1 MELWL
6 ALKFILGNKKKA
18 VFPLLA
24 VISGITALIITL
36 SISLGGKIIINENLS
51 SLGGNRII
59 IGGDTLS
66 KRDMDMVES
75 YPFVEYA
82 MFPGGRI
89 EEDDTFYISYSKKA
103 LKTLNLKNLN
113 KNEVI
118 IDKNQYRDKHIGDTI
133 ELKINSYK
141 RKFTVGDIYEE
152 KNPFELM
159 KNGNRIIMSQ
169 NEFQELFNIYKY
181 NSMIIS
187 FNRDEDPG
195 DYVQGLINRLNRN
208 KGSYSN
214 LKLLETPAVYKR
226 IEKIKKMVNRTL
238 GLIAFVSLALGAF
251 GILNLI
257 GNNVK
262 GRSKHIGILRA
273 MGMKI
278 NNIIKIFIF
287 EALII
292 SIIGSFT
299 GIILGITGSIIIG
312 KIIGIY
318 PVFRLFQISISLI
331 LSLGIG
337 IIMGVYPT
345 RQINKESVVKILKEE

>member
-36 SISLGGKIIINENLS
+36 SISLGGKIVIDQDLS

-82 MFPGGRI
+82 MFPRGRVK
-89 EEDDTFYISYSKKA
+89 EDNNIYIAYSKKA
-103 LKTLNLKNLN
+103 LSTLALKNLN
-113 KNEVI
+113 KNEII
-118 IDKNQYRDKHIGDTI
+118 IDKNQYRDKSIGDTL
-133 ELKINSYK
+133 ELKINSYGRRFLIK
-141 RKFTVGDIYEE
+141 DVYEE

-159 KNGNRIIMSQ
+159 KKGNRIIMSQ
-169 NEFQELFNIYKY
+169 GEFQELFNVYKY
-181 NSMIIS
+181 DSMIIS
-187 FNRDEDPG
+187 FYKDENPD
-195 DYVQGLINRLNRN
+195 DYVQGLINRLNKN
-208 KGSYSN
+208 KGVYSN
-214 LKLLETPAVYKR
+214 LKLLETPEVYKK
-226 IEKIKKMVNRTL
+226 IIKIKKMVNRTL

-257 GNNVK
+257 GNNIR
-262 GRSKHIGILRA
+262 GRSKHIGMLRA

-278 NNIIKIFIF
+278 DNIIKIFIL
-287 EALII
+287 EGVII
-292 SIIGSFT
+292 SLVGSFV
-299 GIILGITGSIIIG
+299 GIILGITGSFLIG
-312 KIIGIY
+312 KLININ
-318 PVFRLFQISISLI
+318 PVFNMFQLSFSLI

-345 RQINKESVVKILKEE
+345 RKINRESVIKILKGE

>member
-24 VISGITALIITL
+24 VISGITALVITL
-36 SISLGGKIIINENLS
+36 SISLGGKIIIDENLS

-59 IGGDTLS
+59 IGGDVLS

-75 YPFVEYA
+75 YPFVEYV

-89 EEDDTFYISYSKKA
+89 EEDNTFYISYSKKA
-103 LKTLNLKNLN
+103 LRTLGLKNLN
-113 KNEVI
+113 NNEVI
-118 IDKNQYRDKHIGDTI
+118 IDKNQYKDKHIGDTI

-141 RKFTVGDIYEE
+141 RKFIVGDIYEE

-159 KNGNRIIMSQ
+159 KKGKRIIISQ

-187 FNRDEDPG
+187 FNRDEDPS

-238 GLIAFVSLALGAF
+238 GIIAFVSLALGAF

-273 MGMKI
+273 MGM
-278 NNIIKIFIF
+278 NIKNIVKIFIL
-287 EALII
+287 EGVII
-292 SIIGSFT
+292 SLVGSFV
-299 GIILGITGSIIIG
+299 GIILGITGSFLIG
-312 KIIGIY
+312 KLININ
-318 PVFRLFQISISLI
+318 PVFNMFQLSFSLI

-345 RQINKESVVKILKEE
+345 RKINRESVIKILKGE